1 MGELLARGPAHGL
14 SIPHMLRA
22 NELAHMGDVELDAG
36 LDRIWHVMR
45 DCIAH
50 GLATEG
56 RLPGGLNVPRRA
68 ARLWHQAQDGAGRG
82 ALPHD
87 MTHQVTLYAMAVN
100 EENAAGGRVVTAPTN
115 GAAGI
120 VPAVLRYY
128 AEDCAR
134 GDPEKGIRAFLLA
147 AAAIGMLCKRNAS
160 ISGAAVGCQ
169 CEVSR
174 DTVARAYDKLVAHGH
189 LESRAGSG
197 FFVRAQGR
205 PVRAPIDTGA
215 LQALPAWW
223 RFQLVQP
230 AGNLASTPGLGL
242 LPSDWMDETGIAKA
256 MRSMARGSMRNLTGY
271 GDPLGYLP
279 LRQQLQAKLRDVH
292 IDAPVSRIMVTGGAT
307 HALHLVILAKLRQAG
322 EHVLVEDP
330 CSFLQ
335 RDRMMACGLEM
346 LTVPREADGP
356 DLEILRA
363 HCEQYR
369 PSFFFCSSVLHNPTS
384 SHISPHKAFQI
395 LRLAEE
401 FDLAIVEDDT
411 YSDLMPPGAAAP
423 ATRLA
428 SLDQLQRVIYIGTF
442 SKTIAPGLRVGY
454 VCANSKILEWLQV
467 YRTVSEISA
476 TSVSERVV
484 YQLLSQG
491 GYRHHCTQL
500 RSRLDEC
507 RQPVVEALSSLGCSV
522 EQGANAGMYV
532 WATLPRELDAMSV
545 ADELLKQGHL
555 LAPGNLFSSTKL
567 GRSTMRFNI
576 SRTLDSPA
584 LPALARAIG
593 AA

>member
-1 MGELLARGPAHGL
+1 MPRGRPVHRPAVTFNKDALAQAASGAERVSL
-14 SIPHMLRA
+14 
-22 NELAHMGDVELDAG
+22 V
-36 LDRIWHVMR
+36 DRIFDRIVAE
-45 DCIAH
+45 IQS
-50 GLATEG
+50 G
-56 RLPGGLNVPRRA
+56 RLAPGK
-68 ARLWHQAQDGAGRG
+68 
-82 ALPHD
+82 
-87 MTHQVTLYAMAVN
+87 
-100 EENAAGGRVVTAPTN
+100 RVHSV
-115 GAAGI
+115 
-120 VPAVLRYY
+120 RQ
-128 AEDCAR
+128 
-134 GDPEKGIRAFLLA
+134 LA
-147 AAAIGMLCKRNAS
+147 DE
-160 ISGAAVGCQ
+160 

-197 FFVRAQGR
+197 FFVRAKGR
-205 PVRAPIDTGA
+205 QAQPMVDAGG
-215 LQALPAWW
+215 LQVLPAWW

-242 LPSDWMDETGIAKA
+242 LPPDWLDETGIAKA
-256 MRSMARGSMRNLTGY
+256 MRSVARGSMRNLTGY

-292 IDAPVSRIMVTGGAT
+292 IDAPVARIMVTAGAT
-307 HALHLVILAKLRQAG
+307 HALHLVVLANLRQAG
-322 EHVLVEDP
+322 ERVLVEDP
-330 CSFLQ
+330 SPFLL
-335 RDRMMACGLEM
+335 RDRLMACGLDM
-346 LTVPREADGP
+346 LAVPREADGP
-356 DLEILRA
+356 DIDVLRA
-363 HCEQYR
+363 HCEQHHPR
-369 PSFFFCSSVLHNPTS
+369 FFFCSSVLHNPTS

-401 FDLAIVEDDT
+401 FDLTIVEDDT

-428 SLDQLQRVIYIGTF
+428 SLDQLQRVVYIGSF

-454 VCANSKILEWLQV
+454 VCANPKVLEWLQV
-467 YRTVSEISA
+467 YRTVSEIA
-476 TSVSERVV
+476 TASVSERVV

-507 RQPVVEALSSLGCSV
+507 RQPVVEALTALGLSV
-522 EQGANAGMYV
+522 ERETNAGMYV
-532 WATLPRELDAMSV
+532 WATLPHDLNAMPL

-555 LAPGNLFSSTKL
+555 LAPGELFSGSRHL
-567 GRSTMRFNI
+567 WSRMRFNV

-593 AA
+593 TQMGKA

>member
-1 MGELLARGPAHGL
+1 MPRGRPVHRPAVTFNKEALAPAAHGAERVSL
-14 SIPHMLRA
+14 
-22 NELAHMGDVELDAG
+22 V
-36 LDRIWHVMR
+36 DRIFDRVVAE
-45 DCIAH
+45 IQS
-50 GLATEG
+50 G
-56 RLPGGLNVPRRA
+56 RLAPGKRIHSVR
-68 ARLWHQAQDGAGRG
+68 Q
-82 ALPHD
+82 
-87 MTHQVTLYAMAVN
+87 
-100 EENAAGGRVVTAPTN
+100 
-115 GAAGI
+115 
-120 VPAVLRYY
+120 
-128 AEDCAR
+128 
-134 GDPEKGIRAFLLA
+134 LA
-147 AAAIGMLCKRNAS
+147 DE
-160 ISGAAVGCQ
+160 

-197 FFVRAQGR
+197 FFVRAQR
-205 PVRAPIDTGA
+205 RQAHPVVDPSG
-215 LQALPAWW
+215 LQILPAWW

-230 AGNLASTPGLGL
+230 AGNLASMPGIGL
-242 LPSDWMDETGIAKA
+242 LPSDWMDETGLAKA
-256 MRSMARGSMRNLTGY
+256 MRSMARGNMRNLTSY

-292 IDAPVSRIMVTGGAT
+292 IDAPVARIMVTGGAT
-307 HALHLVILAKLRQAG
+307 HALHLVILAKLRQVG

-330 CSFLQ
+330 CSFLL
-335 RDRMMACGLEM
+335 RDRMMACGLEI

-369 PSFFFCSSVLHNPTS
+369 PRFFFCSSVLHNPTS
-384 SHISPHKAFQI
+384 SHMSPHKAFQI

-401 FDLAIVEDDT
+401 FDLIIVEDDT
-411 YSDLMPPGAAAP
+411 YSDLMPPGGTAP

-428 SLDQLQRVIYIGTF
+428 SLDQLQRVIYIGSF

-454 VCANSKILEWLQV
+454 VCANPDILHWLQV

-507 RQPVVEALSSLGCSV
+507 RQPVVEALAALDCSV
-522 EQGANAGMYV
+522 EQGTNAGMYV
-532 WATLPRELDAMSV
+532 WATLPRDLDAMAV
-545 ADELLKQGHL
+545 ADDLLKQGHL
-555 LAPGNLFSSTKL
+555 LAPGDLFSASKR
-567 GRSTMRFNI
+567 GRSKMRFNV

-584 LPALARAIG
+584 LPALARAIRARAG
-593 AA
+593 DA